1 MMEAPPKK
9 KQRKKKKKISFENH
23 SAIIIAAS
31 LAISSYEMSISTQ
44 YQSANLTVRGR
55 FKARSAVSSG

>member
-1 MMEAPPKK
+1 
-9 KQRKKKKKISFENH
+9 
-23 SAIIIAAS
+23 
-31 LAISSYEMSISTQ
+31 MSISTQ